1 MRFERT
7 TLTLARRTKA
17 REIKAISFLLSPIA
31 RTKNKEIANGAF
43 ELRSRGRLA
52 R

>member
-7 TLTLARRTKA
+7 TLTLARRTEV
-17 REIKAISFLLSPIA
+17 REIKAISYLLSPIE

-43 ELRSRGRLA
+43 ESRSKGRLA
-52 R
+52 G